1 MVMGGKTNQ
10 VNSSETVV
18 LASKH
23 SATQGTGAVVVAVDG
38 GEVFG
43 ENSLSFAGD
52 AIVRKNDSMVI
63 GSAVMMN
70 GE

>member
-1 MVMGGKTNQ
+1 MGGKANQ
-10 VNSSETVV
+10 VDSSETVV
-18 LASKH
+18 LASKD
-23 SATQGTGAVVVAVDG
+23 SATHGTGAVVVDR

-52 AIVRKNDSMVI
+52 AIVRRNDSMVI

>member
-1 MVMGGKTNQ
+1 MGGKANQ
-10 VNSSETVV
+10 VDSSETVV
-18 LASKH
+18 LASKD
-23 SATQGTGAVVVAVDG
+23 SATHGTGAVVVAVDR

-52 AIVRKNDSMVI
+52 DSMVI